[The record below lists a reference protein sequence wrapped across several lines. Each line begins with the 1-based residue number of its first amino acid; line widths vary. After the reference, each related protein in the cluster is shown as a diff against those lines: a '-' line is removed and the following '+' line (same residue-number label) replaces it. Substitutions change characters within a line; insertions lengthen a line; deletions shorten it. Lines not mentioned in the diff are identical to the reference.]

1 MSIFYFYSNPVIVDY
16 KILLFFLVVIA
27 IGLPLSILGEFGSL
41 NTLRFYAQLYPH
53 IIVYPSLFLPLSLF
67 SLYRAFSLILKK
79 TGIILMVTTLI
90 AFASITEML
99 NLVTKLYI

>member
-1 MSIFYFYSNPVIVDY
+1 LFIERRLGP
-16 KILLFFLVVIA
+16 KCELILLFFLVVIA

-90 AFASITEML
+90 AFASIIAIFTEL
-99 NLVTKLYI
+99 NSDP